1 MAQSLLWLLAFFWHV
16 TRPLLAILIDPDL
29 PLNGC
34 CLAKSQNGGQRSNF
48 RPTRQPEIHDLVIA
62 EEAAPLRVLTKQLP
76 QAQKL
81 SSEVSCSEE
90 TESSLNQAENQ
101 V

>member
-34 CLAKSQNGGQRSNF
+34 CLAKSAQGGQGSNF
-48 RPTRQPEIHDLVIA
+48 RPEIHDLVIA

-81 SSEVSCSEE
+81 SSETELTSEE

>member
-29 PLNGC
+29 PLNGFC
-34 CLAKSQNGGQRSNF
+34 GPKVRQ
-48 RPTRQPEIHDLVIA
+48 RQPEIHDLV
-62 EEAAPLRVLTKQLP
+62 EEAAPLRVVQPLKEERSDD
-76 QAQKL
+76 
-81 SSEVSCSEE
+81 SS
-90 TESSLNQAENQ
+90 TLN

>member
-34 CLAKSQNGGQRSNF
+34 CGSKSGLSSNLN
-48 RPTRQPEIHDLVIA
+48 RPAELYDLV
-62 EEAAPLRVLTKQLP
+62 EEAAPLKEVLQPLEPKISDDDANKHSNLD
-76 QAQKL
+76 
-81 SSEVSCSEE
+81 V
-90 TESSLNQAENQ
+90 
-101 V
+101 